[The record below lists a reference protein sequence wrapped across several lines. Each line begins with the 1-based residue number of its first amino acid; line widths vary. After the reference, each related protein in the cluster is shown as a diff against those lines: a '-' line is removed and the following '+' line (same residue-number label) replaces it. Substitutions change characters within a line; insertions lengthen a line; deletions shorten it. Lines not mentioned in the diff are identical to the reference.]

1 MAKGILD
8 WNGTG
13 AARIQRVYDHNGTT
27 ATQLKKAYDWNGTA
41 ATPVYS
47 AETVL
52 FSGGSTA
59 DSGTWS
65 SGGVGYTNAGSPVVT
80 TYLGFGAGK
89 CNSYFGA
96 LLWTGK
102 RISMTQGQKLSFYM
116 DSTAYST
123 YDTNLAN
130 GTQHL
135 CRLEVVCGYN
145 KPSIAGVI
153 DVRAKVGEN
162 CCIITAVNGYQGY
175 YGSAVSGSMKAGTYT
190 VTIPVTGTY
199 YLGFLW
205 NGYDAIITRGPGINQ
220 VVLKDA

>member
-135 CRLEVVCGYN
+135 CRLEVVRVQQALHRGGDRRARQGGR
-145 KPSIAGVI
+145 KLPHHHGGQRLSGVLRLGGI
-153 DVRAKVGEN
+153 RQHEGRDLYRDH
-162 CCIITAVNGYQGY
+162 
-175 YGSAVSGSMKAGTYT
+175 SGDGHLLSG
-190 VTIPVTGTY
+190 
-199 YLGFLW
+199 LSLE
-205 NGYDAIITRGPGINQ
+205 R
-220 VVLKDA
+220 L